1 MHVFAL
7 HTCIHTCP
15 SARDVLAK
23 GKIEKARHRVDLG
36 LDVVEEAFTVDLYK
50 SLHCQ
55 CCACGF
61 QSLSFDSAQFL
72 RSYTREPT
80 VQVAIPY
87 GFLQTM
93 SSGSLPS
100 PPANDSSPARSHFE
114 GRAGLSR
121 LYTDTDAC
129 VLAHTRTRALSL
141 SLSHTHTHVRMPRF
155 CMHLLRCAAPPT
167 YRHKHTHLW
176 ENILDV
182 FKTQL
187 VRFVRHVACSR
198 IGKFALLLH
207 TYHHPCAGAPK
218 CKSTNAPR
226 SAKAQMQK
234 HKTTCAHVA

>member
-1 MHVFAL
+1 
-7 HTCIHTCP
+7 
-15 SARDVLAK
+15 
-23 GKIEKARHRVDLG
+23 
-36 LDVVEEAFTVDLYK
+36 
-50 SLHCQ
+50 
-55 CCACGF
+55 
-61 QSLSFDSAQFL
+61 
-72 RSYTREPT
+72 
-80 VQVAIPY
+80 
-87 GFLQTM
+87 M

-141 SLSHTHTHVRMPRF
+141 THTHTHTHVRMPRF

-218 CKSTNAPR
+218 CKSTNA
-226 SAKAQMQK
+226 KAQNYMRPRRMSAPAADV
-234 HKTTCAHVA
+234 HLHPAATRALASVHRAGLPVCARTRAAGGDANKGNGR